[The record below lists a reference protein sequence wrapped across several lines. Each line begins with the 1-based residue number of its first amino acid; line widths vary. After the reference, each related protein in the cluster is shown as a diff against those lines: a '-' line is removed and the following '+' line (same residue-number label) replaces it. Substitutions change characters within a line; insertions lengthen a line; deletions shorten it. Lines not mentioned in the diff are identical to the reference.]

1 MSGDGATAGHY
12 AQIGPANIYYELHGQ
27 GEPLLLLHGV
37 LTSSKD
43 LSHQIR
49 EFAEHFQV
57 IAVDGRG
64 HGRSSDIDEP
74 FSYKGWANDIVQLLV
89 QLGKAPVHVFGW
101 SSGGVVG
108 LELAM
113 SHPELIKKLA
123 VFGTDFHHTGI
134 IDGWVDTLF
143 SLPPESKQL
152 AIPREG
158 YQRVSPHPQH
168 WPVYYR
174 KAVEMLQSQPTYT
187 TAQLHTIKAPTLVMA
202 GDSDVIKPEHSRALA
217 AAIADSTLVIFPDST
232 HYTPVDKPDLV
243 NRMVLDFLKDQGS
256 AFPDH
261 IASWV
266 SS

>member
-1 MSGDGATAGHY
+1 MNGDEATAGHY
-12 AQIGPANIYYELHGQ
+12 AQIGTASIYYELHGQ

-43 LSHQIR
+43 LGKQIPA
-49 EFAEHFQV
+49 FAQHFEV
-57 IAVDGRG
+57 IAVDARG
-64 HGRSSDIDEP
+64 HGRSSDTDEP
-74 FSYKGWANDIVQLLV
+74 FSYKGWANDIVKLLV
-89 QLGKAPVHVFGW
+89 QLGKAPVNVFGW

-134 IDGWVDTLF
+134 IDGWVDALF
-143 SLPPESKQL
+143 SLPSDSKQL

-158 YQRVSPHPQH
+158 YQSISPHPEH

-187 TAQLHTIKAPTLVMA
+187 AAQLHTIKAPTLVMA

-217 AAIADSTLVIFPDST
+217 AAIPDSTLVICPDST
-232 HYTPVDKPDLV
+232 HYAPVEKPDLV
-243 NRMVLDFLKDQGS
+243 NRIVLDFLED
-256 AFPDH
+256 
-261 IASWV
+261 
-266 SS
+266 